1 VLGGVSTVEPE
12 LITEDI
18 DKLRQA
24 RKLVFSV
31 LETVP
36 VGLLYDRYFLAL
48 DKVIDDLDI
57 AMDHHDALEEP

>member
-1 VLGGVSTVEPE
+1 MEPE